1 MDQVMGGSVAKEKN
15 ASQMDEASYASQG
28 KAPTEY
34 EQLISD
40 LNAIVDDVSETDA
53 PRMLRRMIERIRRR

>member
-1 MDQVMGGSVAKEKN
+1 MGGSVAKEKN
-15 ASQMDEASYASQG
+15 ANPMDEASDAAQG